1 MSELYVVKEKY
12 SNGFYHYFSLVTRR
26 NEWIDDAT
34 FVPKKL
40 LKKLLKTAKI
50 EYPYR
55 DFEVCNAEEELKK
68 VNEKYPIIVNDIYE
82 VDNKCMSETEYKEYK
97 EKNNLISFDSESI
110 AVYGFDFNQCVI
122 YRTEKGKKIRK
133 GYNCNHEY
141 EMLMD
146 KNIYDSLVEMNEKYS
161 LFMLENKCVNEYH
174 VRPKGMSWGLFS
186 NEPKC
191 FKVLKEEKQRIEEE
205 IKRPHTAYVI
215 KDTTEPFYFKL
226 DNGKLV
232 GSKTKN
238 WFEYIRT
245 EFGILEDWML
255 EEAK

>member
-1 MSELYVVKEKY
+1 MSELYVVKEKGV
-12 SNGFYHYFSLVTRR
+12 NDFFHYFSLTTR
-26 NEWIDDAT
+26 NLEWIDEAT
-34 FVPKKL
+34 FVSKKHSKHL
-40 LKKLLKTAKI
+40 LRMAKK
-50 EYPYR
+50 EYLFR
-55 DFEVCNAEEELKK
+55 DFEICNAKEELKK
-68 VNEKYPIIVNDIYE
+68 VDEKHPIIVNDIYE
-82 VDNKCMSETEYKEYK
+82 VDGKYMSETEYKEYK
-97 EKNNLISFDSESI
+97 EKNNLASFTNGSI
-110 AVYGFDFNQCVI
+110 FIYGFDFNQCVI